1 MARLFD
7 GTIFWEPAVK
17 ELELLQEFGKKLN
30 LSPGP
35 DENIREVLMRTLLK
49 IRDKQ
54 GNLSPL
60 TLNRSQKEYERR
72 CGRKNIVLK
81 ARQLGITTYVAAR
94 FFLRTIT
101 QPGTLTVQVAHDQRA
116 AEQIFRIIYRFLEN
130 LPESLGEILRTSRAN
145 VRQVVFPE
153 IDCEYRVETASDRHA
168 GRGLTIQNLHC
179 SEVAMW
185 PDGAAA
191 LAALRAAV
199 PPDGEIV
206 LESTPNGAA
215 GTFYQEWQNADET
228 GYVRHFFPWW
238 LEEAY
243 RRSDRA
249 VGALSKEERALVEH
263 HGLDEEQIAFRRD
276 AKANF
281 GARAREEFAE
291 DPQTCFRSSG
301 ECVFELDRLEERL
314 KTLAKPIETRHNGRL
329 QIWFPYVPGRR
340 FIIGVDPA
348 GGGIDGDFACAQV
361 VDRDTGLQCAELL
374 AHLRPEELAREVAS
388 LGREYGNVPI
398 VIERNNHGHA
408 VLACMQLQERYG
420 NLYHDGENHRGEAGW
435 LTTAVN
441 RPPMIENLAAVLRTN
456 PMSLQSPH
464 LLEQCRTFVRKKDGR
479 AEAAAGSNDD
489 AVMAMAIALAV
500 RAEMR

>member
-1 MARLFD
+1 
-7 GTIFWEPAVK
+7 
-17 ELELLQEFGKKLN
+17 
-30 LSPGP
+30 
-35 DENIREVLMRTLLK
+35 MRTLLR

-54 GNLSPL
+54 GNLPPL
-60 TLNRSQKEYERR
+60 RLNGAQRDYERR
-72 CGRKNIVLK
+72 CGKKNIVLK

-116 AEQIFRIIYRFLEN
+116 AEQIFRIVYRFLEN
-130 LPESLGEILRTSRAN
+130 LPESLRDSLFTSRAN

-153 IDCEYRVETASDRHA
+153 LDSEYRVETASDRHA

-215 GTFYQEWQNADET
+215 GTFYQEWQNADDT
-228 GYVRHFFPWW
+228 GYVQHFFPWW
-238 LEEAY
+238 LEESY
-243 RRSDRA
+243 RRRDRP
-249 VGALSKEERALVEH
+249 VGTLSQEERALVSQ
-263 HGLDEEQIAFRRD
+263 HGLDLEQIAFRRD
-276 AKANF
+276 VKANF

-301 ECVFELDRLEERL
+301 ECVFELDALEGRL
-314 KTLAKPIETRHNGRL
+314 KSLVDPMTMRDNGRL
-329 QIWFPYVPGRR
+329 QIWFPYMPGRR
-340 FIIGVDPA
+340 FVIGVDPA
-348 GGGIDGDFACAQV
+348 GGGIEGDFACAQV

-374 AHLRPEELAREVAS
+374 GHLRPEELARDVAN
-388 LGREYGNVPI
+388 LAREFGNAPI
-398 VIERNNHGHA
+398 AVERNNHGHA
-408 VLACMQLQERYG
+408 VLACLRLQEQYG
-420 NLYHDGENHRGEAGW
+420 NLYCEGGDRGDEAGW
-435 LTTAVN
+435 LTTAAN
-441 RPPMIENLAAVLRTN
+441 RPAILENFAAVLRAN
-456 PMSLQSPH
+456 PATLQSPR
-464 LLEQCRTFVRKKDGR
+464 LIEQCRTFVRGRDGR
-479 AEAAAGSNDD
+479 AEAAAGSHDD

-500 RAEMR
+500 RAAMR

>member
-1 MARLFD
+1 
-7 GTIFWEPAVK
+7 
-17 ELELLQEFGKKLN
+17 LELLLELGRKLDV
-30 LSPGP
+30 SPGP
-35 DENIREVLMRTLLK
+35 DENIREALMRTLLR

-54 GNLSPL
+54 GNLAPL
-60 TLNRSQKEYERR
+60 LLNRAQRDYERR
-72 CGRKNIVLK
+72 CGKKNIVLK

-101 QPGTLTVQVAHDQRA
+101 QPGTLTVQVAHEQRA
-116 AEQIFRIIYRFLEN
+116 AEQIFRIVYRFLEN
-130 LPESLGEILRTSRAN
+130 LPEPLRDLLFTSRAN
-145 VRQVVFPE
+145 VRQIVFPA

-185 PDGAAA
+185 PNGAAA

-199 PPDGEIV
+199 PPEGEIV

-215 GTFYQEWQNADET
+215 GTFYQEWQNAEAT

-243 RRSDRA
+243 RRRIPLL
-249 VGALSKEERALVEH
+249 GTLSEDERSLMEQ

-276 AKANF
+276 VKANF

-291 DPQTCFRSSG
+291 DAQTCFRSSG
-301 ECVFELDRLEERL
+301 ECVFELDVLEKRIE
-314 KTLAKPIETRHNGRL
+314 TLVEPMETRHNGRL
-329 QIWFPYVPGRR
+329 RIWNPYMPGRR
-340 FIIGVDPA
+340 FVIGVDPA
-348 GGGIDGDFACAQV
+348 GGGVEGDFACAQV

-374 AHLRPEELAREVAS
+374 GHLRPEELAREVTK
-388 LGREYGNVPI
+388 LGREYGNAPI
-398 VIERNNHGHA
+398 AVERNNHGHA
-408 VLACMQLQERYG
+408 VLAYLQLQERYE
-420 NLYHDGENHRGEAGW
+420 NLYRDNDQRGEAGW

-441 RPPMIENLAAVLRTN
+441 RPPMLENLAAVLRAN
-456 PMSLQSPH
+456 PASLQSSR
-464 LLEQCRTFVRKKDGR
+464 LLEQCRTFVRGKDGR
-479 AEAAAGSNDD
+479 AEAAAGSHDD
-489 AVMAMAIALAV
+489 AVMAMAIALGV

>member
-1 MARLFD
+1 M
-7 GTIFWEPAVK
+7 K
-17 ELELLQEFGKKLN
+17 ELELLQEFGRRLN

-35 DENIREVLMRTLLK
+35 DENIRETLVRTLLR

-54 GNLSPL
+54 GNLSRL
-60 TLNRSQKEYERR
+60 TLNRAQKEYERK
-72 CGRKNIVLK
+72 CGKKNIVLK

-116 AEQIFRIIYRFLEN
+116 AEQIFRIVYRFLEN
-130 LPESLGEILRTSRAN
+130 LPGSLRDSLYTSRAN
-145 VRQVVFPE
+145 VRQVVFRE
-153 IDCEYRVETASDRHA
+153 LDSEYRVETASDRHA

-215 GTFYQEWQNADET
+215 GTFYQEWQNADDT

-243 RRSDRA
+243 RVVGRRP
-249 VGALSKEERALVEH
+249 GALSEEERVLVEKY
-263 HGLDEEQIAFRRD
+263 GLDEEQIAFRRD

-301 ECVFELDRLEERL
+301 ECVFALDTLEERL
-314 KTLAKPIETRHNGRL
+314 KAVVEPAETRRNGQL
-329 QIWFPYVPGRR
+329 QIWYPYIPGRR
-340 FIIGVDPA
+340 FVIGVDPA
-348 GGGIDGDFACAQV
+348 GGGIEGDFACAQV
-361 VDRDTGLQCAELL
+361 VDRDTGLQCAELMG
-374 AHLRPEELAREVAS
+374 HLRPEELAREVAK
-388 LGREYGNVPI
+388 LGHEYGNAPI
-398 VIERNNHGHA
+398 AVERNNHGHA

-420 NLYHDGENHRGEAGW
+420 NLYLEGGNRQGEAGW
-435 LTTAVN
+435 LTTAVS
-441 RPPMIENLAAVLRTN
+441 RPPMLENLAAVLRTN
-456 PMSLQSPH
+456 PISLQSPR
-464 LLEQCRTFVRKKDGR
+464 LLDQCRTFVRGKDGR
-479 AEAAAGSNDD
+479 AEAAAGSHDD

>member
-1 MARLFD
+1 MARSLD
-7 GTIFWEPAVK
+7 GTIFWEPVVK
-17 ELELLQEFGKKLN
+17 EFELLQELGRSLK

-35 DENIREVLMRTLLK
+35 GENIREALMRTLLR
-49 IRDKQ
+49 IRDKH
-54 GNLSPL
+54 GNLAPL
-60 TLNRSQKEYERR
+60 TLNRVQRDYEKH
-72 CGRKNIVLK
+72 CGKKNIVLK

-116 AEQIFRIIYRFLEN
+116 AEQIFRIFYRFLEN
-130 LPESLGEILRTSRAN
+130 LPENLGEILRTSRAN
-145 VRQVVFPE
+145 VRQIVFPE

-215 GTFYQEWQNADET
+215 GTFYQEWQNADDT

-238 LEEAY
+238 LEDAY
-243 RRSDRA
+243 RRSDTRIE
-249 VGALSKEERALVEH
+249 ALSEEERDLVKQY
-263 HGLDEEQIAFRRD
+263 GLDQEQIAFRRD
-276 AKANF
+276 VKANF

-301 ECVFELDRLEERL
+301 ECVFELDKLEERL
-314 KTLAKPIETRHNGRL
+314 KTVKEPIESRDNGRL
-329 QIWFPYVPGRR
+329 QIWYPYMPGRR
-340 FIIGVDPA
+340 FVIGVDPA
-348 GGGIDGDFACAQV
+348 GGGVEGDFACAQV

-374 AHLRPEELAREVAS
+374 GHLRPEELAREAAK
-388 LGREYGNVPI
+388 LGREYGNAPI
-398 VIERNNHGHA
+398 AVERNNHGHA

-420 NLYHDGENHRGEAGW
+420 NLYFDGGNRQGEAGW
-435 LTTAVN
+435 LTTAVS
-441 RPPMIENLAAVLRTN
+441 RPPMLENLAAVLRAN
-456 PMSLQSPH
+456 PASLQSPR
-464 LLEQCRTFVRKKDGR
+464 LLEQCRTFVRGKDGR
-479 AEAAAGSNDD
+479 AEASAGSHDD

-500 RAEMR
+500 RAEMS

>member
-1 MARLFD
+1 MN
-7 GTIFWEPAVK
+7 
-17 ELELLQEFGKKLN
+17 ELELLQQLGRRLN
-30 LSPGP
+30 LSPRL
-35 DENIREVLMRTLLK
+35 DESIRETLMRTLLR

-60 TLNRSQKEYERR
+60 TLNRAQKDYERS
-72 CGRKNIVLK
+72 CGKKNIVLK

-116 AEQIFRIIYRFLEN
+116 AEQIFRIIHRFLEN
-130 LPESLGEILRTSRAN
+130 VPEKLGDILRTSRAN

-153 IDCEYRVETASDRHA
+153 LDSEYRVETASDRHA

-215 GTFYQEWQNADET
+215 GTFYQEWQNADDT

-238 LEEAY
+238 LEDAY
-243 RRSDRA
+243 RQRDRSI
-249 VGALSKEERALVEH
+249 GALSEEERALVEQ
-263 HGLDEEQIAFRRD
+263 HGLDDEQIAFRRD
-276 AKANF
+276 VKANF

-301 ECVFELDRLEERL
+301 ECVFELDALEARL
-314 KTLAKPIETRHNGRL
+314 KNLVEPVEKRHNGGL
-329 QIWFPYVPGRR
+329 QVWYPYVPGRR
-340 FIIGVDPA
+340 FIVGVDPA
-348 GGGIDGDFACAQV
+348 GGGVDGDFACVQV
-361 VDRDTGLQCAELL
+361 VDRETGLQCAELL
-374 AHLRPEELAREVAS
+374 GHLRPEELAREAAK
-388 LGREYGNVPI
+388 LGREYGTASIAV
-398 VIERNNHGHA
+398 ERNNHGHA
-408 VLACMQLQERYG
+408 VLACLQVQERYS
-420 NLYHDGENHRGEAGW
+420 NLYRDRGEAGW

-441 RPPMIENLAAVLRTN
+441 RPPMLEHLAAVLRAN
-456 PMSLQSPH
+456 PSALQSPR
-464 LLEQCRTFVRKKDGR
+464 LLEQCRTFVRGKDGR
-479 AEAAAGSNDD
+479 AEAAPGGHDD
-489 AVMAMAIALAV
+489 AVLAMAIALAI
-500 RAEMR
+500 RAQLA

>member
-1 MARLFD
+1 MSL
-7 GTIFWEPAVK
+7 V
-17 ELELLQEFGKKLN
+17 ELVLLEELGKNLN
-30 LSPGP
+30 VIPGP
-35 DENIREVLMRTLLK
+35 DKNIREILMRALLR

-54 GNLSPL
+54 GGLQPL
-60 TLNRSQKEYERR
+60 VLNRAQHDYQRH
-72 CGRKNIVLK
+72 CGKKNIVLK

-116 AEQIFRIIYRFLEN
+116 AEQIFRIVYRFLEN
-130 LPESLGEILRTSRAN
+130 LPESLRKSLYTSRAN

-199 PPDGEIV
+199 PPGGEIV

-215 GTFYQEWQNADET
+215 GAFYREWQNAGET
-228 GYVRHFFPWW
+228 GYIRHFFPWW
-238 LEEAY
+238 LDESY
-243 RRSDRA
+243 RVTGRP
-249 VGALSKEERALVEH
+249 VGALSEEERMLIEQ
-263 HGLDEEQIAFRRD
+263 HGLDEDQIAFRRD
-276 AKANF
+276 VKANF

-291 DPQTCFRSSG
+291 DAQTCFRSSG
-301 ECVFELDRLEERL
+301 ECVFELDTLEERL
-314 KTLAKPIETRHNGRL
+314 KNLVEPIERRDNGRL
-329 QIWFPYVPGRR
+329 RIWLPFVAGRR

-374 AHLRPEELAREVAS
+374 GHLRPEELAREIAR
-388 LGREYGNVPI
+388 LGREYGDALVA
-398 VIERNNHGHA
+398 VERNNHGHA
-408 VLACMQLQERYG
+408 VLACLQLQERYA
-420 NLYHDGENHRGEAGW
+420 NLFHEGGGPRREAGW
-435 LTTAVN
+435 LTTAAN
-441 RPPMIENLAAVLRTN
+441 RPPMLENLAAVLRAN
-456 PMSLQSPH
+456 PSSLQSPR
-464 LLEQCRTFVRKKDGR
+464 LLEQCRTFVRGKDGR
-479 AEAAAGSNDD
+479 AEAAAGSHDD

-500 RAEMR
+500 RAQLA